1 MTCENAILLMSGH
14 LDGENSAEEEAL
26 LQAHLAGCEDCRRLM
41 SAYESIEQNT
51 AALETPVPEGFKSG
65 VMYRIERE
73 ANPKKQKKRFRY
85 TGTLVGAVA
94 AALVLMVGLG
104 AIRIPALRSKKQTKG
119 PVTEQAAFLQDPRD
133 SLEPNGEIGGLIED
147 EKRPVQ
153 NSVAMDAVRQMMGEL
168 EERASK
174 AQSDHQLRNARQE
187 ATDEVIGSWV
197 RVSEDA
203 SAPVLV
209 YTEFG
214 ADSLLDLLAREEPE
228 LYRLLSEVSPEAQ
241 EDGTV
246 VVETSY
252 GAIMALHEWIL
263 AHLPQTDEASLQQAQ
278 QDLLERMR
286 VLDPSGLLTTVI
298 TYAGR
303 NRTIDWPA
311 VWPEDWADRMR
322 RELNWELIFPSETY
336 SPMEDDV
343 AFLVLLPCS
352 PER

>member
-26 LQAHLAGCEDCRRLM
+26 LQAHLAACGDCRRLM

-104 AIRIPALRSKKQTKG
+104 AIRIPALRSKQQTKE
-119 PVTEQAAFLQDPRD
+119 PVTEQAAFLQDPQD
-133 SLEPNGEIGGLIED
+133 SAEPNGLIDD
-147 EKRPVQ
+147 EKHPVQ
-153 NSVAMDAVRQMMGEL
+153 NSAAMDAVRQMMGEL
-168 EERASK
+168 EERAST
-174 AQSDHQLRNARQE
+174 AQSEHQIRNARQD
-187 ATDEVIGSWV
+187 ATDEVVGSWV

-286 VLDPSGLLTTVI
+286 VLDPSGLLTTII

-303 NRTIDWPA
+303 TKNVDWPA

-336 SPMEDDV
+336 SPMEDD
-343 AFLVLLPCS
+343 AAMLVLLPCS